1 LRGTAQLL
9 VSLLVLMVLAAAVR
23 RQAIVISS
31 TAPSVSRGAGA
42 DV

>member
-31 TAPSVSRGAGA
+31 TAPERLPRGRRGR
-42 DV
+42 